1 MPRII
6 TLSHQKGGVGKTT
19 LSLNLYHYFVKQSV
33 RCGLVDA
40 DPQGS
45 ITKLYERLGNQPNWG
60 TLNILERKSF
70 KRFEELEEH
79 PDYDV
84 FIIDTPPYLD
94 TNLVEIYQSSD
105 FVLIPCK
112 CSPLDALAIEETIE
126 LVKQAQA
133 VFKNLKAGIV
143 INQSIQGT
151 GFNDQVRGLLNQYD
165 FPVLKTEIGN
175 RVAYARSF
183 FTSQS
188 VFAEK
193 NKKAAQEVKNLAK
206 EIVCLLR
213 K

>member
-19 LSLNLYHYFVKQSV
+19 LSLNLYHYFAKQNV
-33 RCGLVDA
+33 RCGLVDS

-45 ITKLYERLGNQPNWG
+45 ITKLYERLGQQDSWG
-60 TLNILERKSF
+60 NINIIERKSF
-70 KRFEELEEH
+70 KKFEELEEH

-126 LVKQAQA
+126 LVKQAQE
-133 VFKNLKAGIV
+133 VFKGLKAGIV
-143 INQSIQGT
+143 INQAITGT
-151 GFNDQVRGLLNQYD
+151 DFTKQIRSLLSNYE
-165 FPVLKTEIGN
+165 FPVLDTEIGN
-175 RVAYARSF
+175 RVAYSRSLF
-183 FTSQS
+183 NSQS
-188 VFAEK
+188 VFVEK
-193 NKKAAQEVKNLAK
+193 NPKAAQEVAALAE
-206 EIVCLLR
+206 EIISLLQS
-213 K
+213 